1 MPDSDLKSE
10 IWRPQFSEAG
20 IFNFIL
26 LPTFELYTM
35 FKFYGLFL
43 KLFFLKKLFLN
54 LSRLKKFK
62 IFI

>member
-43 KLFFLKKLFLN
+43 NYFF
-54 LSRLKKFK
+54 
-62 IFI
+62 